1 MCFTRISYIM
11 APVTKQAG
19 EGRSTEAEVVGPQD
33 LLTWL
38 STWLSPDKAKS
49 GIIQTTIT
57 LMARQGH

>member
-49 GIIQTTIT
+49 GS
-57 LMARQGH
+57 M